1 MTAMSILLFCR
12 DTTAMPGLWRA
23 ARVSEEGVVRG
34 AFMLLWGAA
43 GLAVWSLAAYFAAAW
58 RALTASLKTS

>member
-12 DTTAMPGLWRA
+12 DTTQMPGVWRA
-23 ARVSEEGVVRG
+23 VRLGEGSVVKG
-34 AFMLLWGAA
+34 SFLLLWGAA

-58 RALTASLKTS
+58 RALTASLKAA